1 MTVLIFLI
9 CFGLAKHNIF
19 INNNHNAV
27 GKDFFSLNIK
37 HICFDLDGT
46 LVKSDTTIYKAT
58 LKTLKQLNIKG
69 EIPEDKFI
77 EMIGMHFNDIFKK
90 FNLDVTDFQ
99 KFIGIYKKLYFD
111 FIDESKVYPEV
122 EDTLSYLKNG
132 IHLKISLLT
141 TKGQDQAE
149 KIIDHFDF
157 SKYFDFVMGRREGI
171 AHKPSAEPLLFICN
185 ELEVDIRETMIVG
198 DTELDILCGKNAG
211 AITCGVTYGYRT
223 KENLKDNNPDYLVN
237 NFSEIKSLMSE

>member
-1 MTVLIFLI
+1 
-9 CFGLAKHNIF
+9 
-19 INNNHNAV
+19 
-27 GKDFFSLNIK
+27 LNIK

-58 LKTLKQLNIKG
+58 LKTLEHLNIKG
-69 EIPEDKFI
+69 EIAEDKFI
-77 EMIGMHFNDIFKK
+77 EMIGMHFIDIFNK
-90 FNLDVTDFQ
+90 FNLDVPDFQ

-122 EDTLSYLKNG
+122 EDTLSFLKNG
-132 IHLKISLLT
+132 RDIKISLLT
-141 TKGQDQAE
+141 TKGQGQAE

-185 ELEVDIRETMIVG
+185 ELD
-198 DTELDILCGKNAG
+198 AG

-223 KENLKDNNPDYLVN
+223 EENLKENNPDYLVN
-237 NFSEIKSLMSE
+237 DFSEIKSLMNE